1 MNPEEKELLIRVA
14 KQVEE
19 NNDMLKS
26 TRSSE
31 R

>member
-1 MNPEEKELLIRVA
+1 MNPEEKELLHRVA

-19 NNDMLKS
+19 NNDILKGM
-26 TRSSE
+26 RSGE